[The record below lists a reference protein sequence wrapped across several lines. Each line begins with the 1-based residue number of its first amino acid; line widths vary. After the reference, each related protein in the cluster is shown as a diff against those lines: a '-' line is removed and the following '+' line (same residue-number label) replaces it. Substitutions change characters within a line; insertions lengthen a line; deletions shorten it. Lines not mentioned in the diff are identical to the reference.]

1 MCQIRIQDEE
11 PGFNDVIN
19 EQDLPLVIGLAQ
31 VQIPAPEEL
40 VINNQG
46 SFMLVSNKDQ
56 IQIMTSAVDN
66 DKIQINSLCILDK
79 MNLPVIIQQ
88 ENLEHIIFNF
98 FEINTFFACG

>member
-56 IQIMTSAVDN
+56 I
-66 DKIQINSLCILDK
+66 
-79 MNLPVIIQQ
+79 
-88 ENLEHIIFNF
+88 
-98 FEINTFFACG
+98 